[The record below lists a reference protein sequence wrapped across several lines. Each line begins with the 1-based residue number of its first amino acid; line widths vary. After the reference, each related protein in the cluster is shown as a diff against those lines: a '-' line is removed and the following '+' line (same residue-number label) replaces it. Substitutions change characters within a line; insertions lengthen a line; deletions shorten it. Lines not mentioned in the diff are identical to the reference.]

1 MDDRLQ
7 ELIEYRQEL
16 QKKEFNDEISR
27 TKLKN
32 RIEKIED
39 EYNDLVQKAI
49 MKKRA
54 LIEEKYERTQE
65 DKMKQINSSVIN
77 SSKNSSAA
85 TKKSSMIIKM
95 LQEKNM
101 NEEKIL
107 KELKKKFQTVDQ
119 EKLRQSIRNIITHI
133 KKGRIKKYK
142 NFKFN
147 KKEYRLII
155 K

>member
-101 NEEKIL
+101 SEEKIL
-107 KELKKKFQTVDQ
+107 KELKKKFPTVDQ